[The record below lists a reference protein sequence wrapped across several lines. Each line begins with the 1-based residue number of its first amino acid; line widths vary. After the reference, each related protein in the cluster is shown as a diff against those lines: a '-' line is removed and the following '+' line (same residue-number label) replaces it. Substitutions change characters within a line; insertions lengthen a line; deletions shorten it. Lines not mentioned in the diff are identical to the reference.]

1 MSIDTFKT
9 SKLLQVFE
17 ALTEMGFQG
26 HSVEEIA
33 IETGFSYAAVRR
45 SLITLEN
52 HGWVVEAPQS
62 GTKQKLWVPGEK
74 PIAIAHKH
82 RKHLLS
88 EVNRLKQGYRN
99 IADEE
104 LL

>member
-1 MSIDTFKT
+1 MSSDTSKT

-17 ALTEMGFQG
+17 ALTDKGFQG
-26 HSVEEIA
+26 HSMEEIA
-33 IETGFSYAAVRR
+33 VESGLSYAAVRR

-62 GTKQKLWVPGEK
+62 GTKQKLWIPGKK

-88 EVNRLKQGYRN
+88 EVNRLKQDYRN
-99 IADEE
+99 VADEE